1 MEKPEQ
7 LLALHNEREKTLEKM
22 KAVLLK
28 DYNKTSKAQSI
39 DFRSIIQD
47 SLKGTE
53 SLRKSLEIDLKGYRK
68 IY

>member
-7 LLALHNEREKTLEKM
+7 LFPLHNEREKTLEKM

-28 DYNKTSKAQSI
+28 DYNKTSKTQSI
-39 DFRSIIQD
+39 DFHSIIRD

-53 SLRKSLEIDLKGYRK
+53 SLRKSLEINLKSYQK
-68 IY
+68 VY